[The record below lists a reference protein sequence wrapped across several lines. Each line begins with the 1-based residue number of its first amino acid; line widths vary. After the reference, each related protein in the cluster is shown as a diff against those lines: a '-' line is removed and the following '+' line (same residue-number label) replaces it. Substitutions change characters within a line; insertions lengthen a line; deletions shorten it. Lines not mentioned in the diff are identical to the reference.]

1 MRIGVYDPYLD
12 TMSGGEKYMLTAAEC
27 LAKDHDVTIFW
38 DNAAEIQQLAEKR
51 FGFNLRKFEFAPN
64 IFSPRTNL
72 LDRMVATRKYDVVL
86 LLSDGSIPIISC
98 PLIVHFQSPLP
109 WVNGR
114 TLKNKVK
121 MSLVHAVICNSKFT
135 KSFIDN
141 TFHIDS
147 HVLYPPVE
155 INTQLEA
162 KKENIIL
169 NVGRFGIQ
177 QSGSS
182 FKKQDILAE
191 IFVRMVKNGIKGW
204 KLVFVMNVSEKD
216 LEKAHEFK
224 MKYSKYPIHFHLNQ
238 PNDTVWEMYQK
249 AKIYWHAAG
258 FGENVTLHPDRA
270 EHFGM
275 STVEAMGAGAVPIVY
290 GAGGQVE
297 IVNSPE
303 VGIIWNTEEELIA
316 KTLEVMKD
324 NRKWEDVSS
333 GARGR
338 ASDFSKEK
346 FCSTLYKILP

>member
-12 TMSGGEKYMLTAAEC
+12 TMSGGEKYILTAAEC
-27 LAKDHDVTIFW
+27 LARDHDVTIFW
-38 DNAAEIQQLAEKR
+38 DKREEIQQLAEKR

-64 IFSPRTNL
+64 IFSQKTPL
-72 LDRMVATRKYDVVL
+72 LERLGETRKYDAIL
-86 LLSDGSIPIISC
+86 LLSDGSIPVISC
-98 PLIVHFQSPLP
+98 PLILHFQSPLP
-109 WVNGR
+109 WVNGQ

-121 MSLVHAVICNSKFT
+121 MSLVHAVVCNSKFT
-135 KSFIDN
+135 KSYIDK

-155 INTQLEA
+155 INTYIKT

-182 FKKQDILAE
+182 FKKQDVLAE
-191 IFVRMVKNGIKGW
+191 VFVRMVKNGLTGW

-216 LEKAHEFK
+216 LGIANEFK
-224 MKYSKYPIHFHLNQ
+224 KKYSKYPILFHINQ
-238 PNDTVWEMYQK
+238 SNDTVWEMYRK

-258 FGENVTLHPDRA
+258 FGENILKNPDRA

-275 STVEAMGAGAVPIVY
+275 STVEAMGAGAVPVVY

-297 IVNSPE
+297 IINSSE
-303 VGIIWNTEEELIA
+303 VGMIWNTEEELIA
-316 KTLEVMKD
+316 NTLEIIKNVK
-324 NRKWEDVSS
+324 KWENISS
-333 GARGR
+333 GAKKR
-338 ASDFSKEK
+338 AGDFSKEK
-346 FCSTLYKILP
+346 FCESLHKILP